1 MDIRITALGG
11 HSAPITVEV
20 FGLSLSI
27 TGITQDVPL
36 VISKTSEGLN
46 VYLDS
51 KDTKE
56 EVISHEDVNAPD
68 KPEDEQAKPKEF
80 VSLFDK
86 LSDLRKKIAADAG
99 LPPYVIFHDNTLRQM
114 EAQLPKELKE
124 LRNITGVGN
133 AKLEKYG
140 EIFLTA
146 IKEYAHKREEILP
159 CKEKNDLQ

>member
-1 MDIRITALGG
+1 MDIRITALGV

-20 FGLSLSI
+20 FGLSLSLA
-27 TGITQDVPL
+27 GITQDVPL
-36 VISKTSEGLN
+36 VISETSEGIK

-51 KDTKE
+51 TDAKE
-56 EVISHEDVNAPD
+56 EAILHEDVKIPD
-68 KPEDEQAKPKEF
+68 ELEGEQAKPKEF

-86 LSDLRKKIAADAG
+86 LSDLRKKIAADTG

-124 LRNITGVGN
+124 LRSITGVGN

-146 IKEYAHKREEILP
+146 IKEYIEKEKEILP

>member
-11 HSAPITVEV
+11 YSVPVTVEV
-20 FGLSLSI
+20 FGLSLSLA
-27 TGITQDVPL
+27 GITPDVPL
-36 VISKTSEGLN
+36 VISETSAGIK

-51 KDTKE
+51 KDPKE
-56 EVISHEDVNAPD
+56 EVISHEDVKTPD
-68 KPEDEQAKPKEF
+68 EIEDEHAKPKEF

-86 LSDLRKKIAADAG
+86 LSELRKKIAADTG

-114 EAQLPKELKE
+114 EAVLPKELKE
-124 LRNITGVGN
+124 LRSITGVGN

-146 IKEYAHKREEILP
+146 IKEHIEKREEILP
-159 CKEKNDLQ
+159 CKERNDLQ